1 MASARDLFI
10 RISDAFWSESIWLPP
25 NTTWKI
31 YEDRAGGINYAQFND
46 IYYSLL
52 TAIVILCI
60 RITFERLIFRP
71 LGQALGISD
80 RPRVKLE
87 KNEVLEKA
95 FRINRRPS
103 PSTIQALSKRTDLS
117 TKAVESWFNRRQ
129 AAVKPTTL
137 ARFTESSWK
146 CTFYTFSFFFGVW
159 ALWDKPWTWDSMH
172 CFIDYPHHSV
182 SSEIWWYYNI
192 ELGFYISLIISQFF
206 DVKYSD
212 FWQMFIHHVVT
223 VLLLCFS
230 WACNLHRIGTL
241 VLIIHDFADIPL
253 EGTKITRY
261 MKTPRLANVVFSVF
275 LICWIYSRL
284 GLLPT
289 RVIAYSTYYALSIL
303 PMFPAYYIF
312 NGLLCTLQVLH
323 IVWTWLILKIAH
335 NAIFVDGVKDLRES
349 DDEDDD

>member
-1 MASARDLFI
+1 MGSVRNTINRL
-10 RISDAFWSESIWLPP
+10 SDAFWSESIWLPP
-25 NTTWKI
+25 NVTWKT
-31 YEDRAGGINYAQFND
+31 YSDRAGGINYAQFND

-52 TAIVILCI
+52 TAIVILFI
-60 RITFERLIFRP
+60 RVTLERLIFRP
-71 LGQALGISD
+71 VGKALGISD
-80 RPRVKLE
+80 KQRVKVEPNEILE
-87 KNEVLEKA
+87 KS
-95 FRINRRPS
+95 FRINNRP
-103 PSTIQALSKRTDLS
+103 PQSTYIGLSKQSDLS
-117 TKAVESWFNRRQ
+117 AKQVELWFKRRRSYN
-129 AAVKPTTL
+129 KPTILT
-137 ARFTESSWK
+137 RFTESSWR
-146 CTFYTFSFFFGVW
+146 CTFYAFTFVYGVW
-159 ALWDKPWTWDSMH
+159 ALWDKPWTWDSME
-172 CFIDYPHHSV
+172 CFVDYPHHSV
-182 SSEIWWYYNI
+182 STEIWWYYNI

-253 EGTKITRY
+253 EGAKIARY
-261 MKTPRLANVVFSVF
+261 LRNPVLANIVFAALLV
-275 LICWIYSRL
+275 CWIYSRL

-289 RVIAYSTYYALSIL
+289 RVIAYSTYYALFIL

-312 NGLLCTLQVLH
+312 NGLLCALQVLH
-323 IVWTWLILKIAH
+323 IIWTWLILKIAH